1 MKDKG
6 TGGIEAAL
14 NLIKAGVARRIELS
28 KDVTAY
34 KVPSNNPNKYLI
46 RVDIWIDE
54 EDEKC

>member
-34 KVPSNNPNKYLI
+34 KVHSNNPNKYLI

-54 EDEKC
+54 EDN